1 VNSRRMI
8 ILIVAVVVAAL
19 SAFGLLT
26 YVRSIDDAANAED
39 QAVQVWF
46 VTTPIAKGTPASEV
60 IEQRLISLDDIPVR
74 FAPATAIADP
84 DEELKGFVAV
94 TDLPPNT
101 ILVDGH
107 FVSPNVVSTGVTDR
121 LEERD
126 MVSVSFSVS
135 QVGGAAYLMEPG
147 DFVNILT
154 EVPVE
159 REGAAIVEDLAT
171 DESQASFASEEF
183 VYDRS
188 ESSVYAYDVR
198 YVYQKAEIL
207 AVDSSLTA
215 DLGETPEAGAAVAA
229 NAGLITLA
237 VPPEALQIILGIG
250 KENLY
255 LSLVPQNYEPY
266 PLPPIDIRSES
277 DLLPGEDASRL
288 TPYGLLDEATEEA
301 K

>member
-1 VNSRRMI
+1 VSSRRMI
-8 ILIVAVVVAAL
+8 ILIVAIVVAAL

-26 YVRSIDDAANAED
+26 YVRSIDDAAQAED

-60 IEQRLISLDDIPVR
+60 IEQRLINLDDIPVR
-74 FAPATAIADP
+74 FAPATAIKDP

-107 FVSPNVVSTGVTDR
+107 FVSPNVVSTGITDR
-121 LEERD
+121 LAERD
-126 MVSVSFSVS
+126 MVSVTFSVS
-135 QVGGAAYLMEPG
+135 QIGAAAYLVEPG

-154 EVPVE
+154 EFPVTRQE
-159 REGAAIVEDLAT
+159 AVTTEDVAT
-171 DESQASFASEEF
+171 DEAQASFGTDEF
-183 VYDRS
+183 IYDRS
-188 ESSVYAYDVR
+188 ESEIFAYDVR

-207 AVDSSLTA
+207 AIDKRLTA
-215 DLGETPEAGAAVAA
+215 DLGEAAGTEAAGG
-229 NAGLITLA
+229 NGGLITMA

-266 PLPPIDIRSES
+266 PLPPIDLRSEAEI
-277 DLLPGEDASRL
+277 LPAEDATRL
-288 TPYGLLDEATEEA
+288 TPYGSDEVAETEA
-301 K
+301 P

>member
-1 VNSRRMI
+1 MNSRRMI

-26 YVRSIDDAANAED
+26 YVRSIDDAAKAED

-107 FVSPNVVSTGVTDR
+107 FVSPNVVSTGITDR

-126 MVSVSFSVS
+126 MVSVSFSVN
-135 QVGGAAYLMEPG
+135 QIGAAAYLIEPG
-147 DFVNILT
+147 DYVNILT

-159 REGAAIVEDLAT
+159 RAGGAITEDEAT

-183 VYDRS
+183 IYDRS
-188 ESSVYAYDVR
+188 TSSIYSYDVR

-207 AVDSSLTA
+207 AVDSALTA
-215 DLGETPEAGAAVAA
+215 DLGETPGDAVAA

-237 VPPEALQIILGIG
+237 VPPEALQIILGVG
-250 KENLY
+250 KDNLY